1 MAVVDVAYKINA
13 SHTIRVEAQ
22 SLLSKQD
29 FGSWAM
35 GMIEYTFAPN
45 WFVAVIDQ
53 YNYGNS
59 DSTKQIH
66 YITGNTGFNKNGN
79 RIMLQYGRQRAG
91 IFCVG
96 GVCRNVPAS
105 NGFSISII
113 SSF

>member
-1 MAVVDVAYKINA
+1 MAVVDVAYKINS

-29 FGSWAM
+29 LGSWAM
-35 GMIEYTFAPN
+35 GLIEYTFAPH
-45 WFVAVIDQ
+45 WFVAVLDQ
-53 YNYGNS
+53 YNYGNP
-59 DSTKQIH
+59 DSAKQIH

-105 NGFSISII
+105 NGLSISIM